1 MKGIALALAL
11 MTFAVNAQTQVS
23 KQLFGKTAD
32 GTPIDIYTVKSG
44 SLEARITNFGGIVV
58 SLKVPDRKGKSAD
71 VVLGYDS
78 LDGYLTNPA
87 YLGALIGR
95 YGNRIA
101 GGKFTLD
108 GKTYTIPQN
117 DGTNALHGGTKGF
130 NKAVWSAKEIPD
142 GIELSYT
149 SPDGDQGF
157 PGNLSA
163 TVRYTLHD
171 KDLKIEYSA
180 TTDKDTVLNLTN
192 HSYFNL
198 AGQGNG
204 DILKDQLKINASRYT
219 PVDANLIP
227 SGELAPVEGTPFD
240 FRKLTTVGGRIND
253 NNEQLKLGKGYDHNF
268 VLDSGGGKL
277 AELPRLLVRLPRI
290 ERPPGD
296 VHVGGWAAIGQ
307 RLAIESELMLPA
319 PHGRVACSHGN
330 QTFAGCVIHE
340 GVRFLCAHGLRH
352 QVARLIQHPFQ
363 GEGIDC
369 QQTVERVEQSGGVGG
384 RPAVGVSIEPVG
396 ESKLF
401 QDGDERDIKRI
412 SQPRQCRQRR

>member
-23 KQLFGKTAD
+23 KQPFGKTAD
-32 GTPIDIYTVKSG
+32 GTPIDIYTLKSE

-58 SLKVPDRKGKSAD
+58 SLKVPDRKGQSAD

-87 YLGALIGR
+87 YLGAIIGR

-117 DGTNALHGGTKGF
+117 NGTNALHGGTKGF
-130 NKAVWSAKEIPD
+130 NKAVWSAKEIPN
-142 GIELSYT
+142 GVELSYT

-157 PGNLSA
+157 PGNLTT

-227 SGELAPVEGTPFD
+227 TGELAPVEGTPFD
-240 FRKLTTVGGRIND
+240 FRKLTTVGDRIND

-277 AELPRLLVRLPRI
+277 AE
-290 ERPPGD
+290 
-296 VHVGGWAAIGQ
+296 AA
-307 RLAIESELMLPA
+307 EVYEPST
-319 PHGRVACSHGN
+319 GRVLQVWTDQPGVQFYTGN
-330 QTFAGCVIHE
+330 FLDGTITGKEGKVYQQRFALCLETQHFPDSPNHPKFPSTELKPGQKYHSVTIY
-340 GVRFLCAHGLRH
+340 RFS
-352 QVARLIQHPFQ
+352 AR
-363 GEGIDC
+363 
-369 QQTVERVEQSGGVGG
+369 
-384 RPAVGVSIEPVG
+384 
-396 ESKLF
+396 
-401 QDGDERDIKRI
+401 
-412 SQPRQCRQRR
+412 